1 MQISQGKPFDAGS
14 FDVIIVG
21 AFGSLSACVFCG
33 VKWKIKRNVTAARD
47 RRAAAARICSFLL
60 WIFRL
65 SLSDFLFFAL
75 VLM

>member
-1 MQISQGKPFDAGS
+1 MAG
-14 FDVIIVG
+14 DKNK
-21 AFGSLSACVFCG
+21 LTE
-33 VKWKIKRNVTAARD
+33 KQRH
-47 RRAAAARICSFLL
+47 LL